1 MNLTCKMLMAACL
14 CVPALGLAVPATKAE
29 ISQTYFATAKP
40 KPAPKP
46 KPKTRSRS
54 DWKTVQDNIEC
65 PPPARPACGR

>member
-14 CVPALGLAVPATKAE
+14 CLPALGSGMPAAKAE

-40 KPAPKP
+40 APKP
-46 KPKTRSRS
+46 KPRTRPRS
-54 DWKTVQDNIEC
+54 DWATVQGNLEC